1 VTKRQGSPY
10 ILVLRK
16 TDDLFT
22 GEQKARSQADSDLTW
37 LAREWGVA
45 I

>member
-22 GEQKARSQADSDLTW
+22 AEQKVREQADSDLMW
-37 LAREWGVA
+37 LASEWHIA
-45 I
+45 T